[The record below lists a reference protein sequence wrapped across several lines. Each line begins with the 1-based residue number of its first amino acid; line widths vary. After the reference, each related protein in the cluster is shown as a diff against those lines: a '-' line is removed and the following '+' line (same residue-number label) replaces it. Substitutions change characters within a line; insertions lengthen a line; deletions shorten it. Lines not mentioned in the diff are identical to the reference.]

1 MMPVARRQQ
10 VRWFEPFL
18 RLFTS
23 GLALMDW
30 TPGTHAVLS
39 VPAIMFCR
47 LRKTVEL
54 AILYSTVLEV
64 NAMVSMILYKF
75 IDQDCERC

>member
-64 NAMVSMILYKF
+64 LATDEES
-75 IDQDCERC
+75 R